1 MIAPARRALRDA
13 WRPVTALHVRTVVR
27 TVGRVVVL
35 AVTLAAIAPAVAGGA
50 PAPGDQRPWVL
61 DAGRVTVIAPDA
73 ASLETIREV
82 ARHAD
87 AALATAAALFATPAP
102 HVTVV
107 IRRDDDVYNAWVDPL
122 GGPVVTVPLQPP
134 WPGEVGSGAPDPFR
148 LLLVHEMIHAVHF
161 GGRPGSL
168 PVPTGVVGA
177 DLPWPPPMWLLEGVA
192 VWAESRAVPGGGG
205 RLDDPDARAV
215 IRALAD
221 SDGWPTLADAA
232 RLPSEAW
239 PGGRTRYLLGG
250 AFVAQ
255 LIDRAGLPAFR
266 DALRRFETAP
276 PWTGFDD
283 AWREVVGGDL
293 EVAWAA
299 LRAQLRA
306 EARALEDDVGENVLD
321 RWAGPSSQARQPA
334 RSPARSPDGARL
346 AWIEGRTVRVATVGT
361 DGELSEAAAVQL
373 RSTPRGPAWR
383 DADTL
388 VYVRLR
394 DGPHGRY
401 GELHELRLATGAERR
416 LTHGARAHAAAPLS
430 DGCIAFVRDDGL
442 GPSSVR
448 RWCAGG
454 PDAGT
459 DVWSAPA
466 GVRIVGLA
474 ASPAGRVAAIL
485 DRAGQRSL
493 IAWPPLDASVA
504 GAPRR
509 WPEPDPVPV
518 ALGHAL
524 RDPVWEGESAV
535 WLVAAADTDR
545 TGAWRVEVATGRAE
559 LLAAPRHGVVD
570 LAPGVIAA
578 RRAGGP
584 VLARVLEAPLRSVSG
599 RVDSPAFEPAVS
611 ERKHAELED
620 AGPEDAGTTGF
631 EPRDA
636 STARLDAAAARPY
649 DPRRGLR
656 VLGWL
661 PDDLGVGGIGARLVA
676 AEPTRRYAIEAV
688 AGRVPT
694 GDGAWGRP
702 AFGISLQ
709 AGRASL
715 VPTPAPRDPLAVTL
729 RLGLLPFAP
738 HRAPLERPRPHLEL
752 AVDATMVVEPAVRMG
767 ARLVTRV
774 ADDGAVRS
782 GGSLRIAASDGVADG
797 WGVPRGGWAAAATFR
812 NDPVR
817 SDPVRGDRS
826 SGAWLDAAAWT
837 HAGLPGD
844 PTAEATIRAGW
855 RPPAPVPAT
864 AFANVAASTTLGL
877 GWTVPV
883 GAHLA
888 DGRWA
893 LERVRLAPRL
903 RLGAGETS
911 ALGVEALVAAD
922 LVLGYGATAS
932 LALEGG
938 VAWSGADGRPGAWLR
953 WRVPGLR

>member
-1 MIAPARRALRDA
+1 VTAPGLRALRAA
-13 WRPVTALHVRTVVR
+13 WRLVPAVRVR
-27 TVGRVVVL
+27 SLARTLARVAVL
-35 AVTLAAIAPAVAGGA
+35 AVTLAAIAPVVAGGA
-50 PAPGDQRPWVL
+50 PASGGERPWVL

-73 ASLETIREV
+73 ASLERIREV
-82 ARHAD
+82 ARRAD
-87 AALATAAALFATPAP
+87 AALAVAAAFFATPAP

-255 LIDRAGLPAFR
+255 LVDRAGLPGFR

-283 AWREVVGGDL
+283 AWREVVGGEL

-306 EARALEDDVGENVLD
+306 EARALEDAVGETVLD
-321 RWAGPSSQARQPA
+321 RWAGPSSQVRQPA

-346 AWIEGRTVRVATVGT
+346 AWVEGRTVRVATVGT
-361 DGELSEAAAVQL
+361 DGGASEAVAVQL

-383 DADTL
+383 DVDAL

-466 GVRIVGLA
+466 GARIVGLA
-474 ASPAGRVAAIL
+474 ASPAGRVAAVL
-485 DRAGQRSL
+485 DRSGQRAL
-493 IAWPPLDASVA
+493 VAWPRLDASVA
-504 GAPRR
+504 GASRR

-518 ALGHAL
+518 ALGNAL
-524 RDPVWEGESAV
+524 RGPVWEGESAI
-535 WLVAAADTDR
+535 WLVAAADRDR
-545 TGAWRVEVATGRAE
+545 TGAWRIDVATGRAE

-570 LAPGVIAA
+570 LTPGVIAA

-584 VLARVLEAPLRSVSG
+584 VLTRVLEAPLRSVAG
-599 RVDSPAFEPAVS
+599 RVDAGRVDASAFEPAVS
-611 ERKHAELED
+611 GLDGFELD
-620 AGPEDAGTTGF
+620 AV
-631 EPRDA
+631 EPRDP
-636 STARLDAAAARPY
+636 STTPLDAAPPRPY

-661 PDDLGVGGIGARLVA
+661 PDDLGVGGVGARLVA

-715 VPTPAPRDPLAVTL
+715 VPTPAPRDPVAVTL

-752 AVDATMVVEPAVRMG
+752 GVDATTAGEPAVRMG
-767 ARLVTRV
+767 ARLVARV

-782 GGSLRIAASDGVADG
+782 GGSLRIAASDGVADA
-797 WGVPRGGWAAAATFR
+797 WGVPRKGWAVAGTLR

-817 SDPVRGDRS
+817 NDPVRGDRS

-864 AFANVAASTTLGL
+864 AFEDVAASTALSL

-883 GAHLA
+883 GAYLA

-932 LALEGG
+932 LALEVG

-953 WRVPGLR
+953 WSVPGLR